1 MKHSLRF
8 NTNIYIAT
16 VYQFLISVIL
26 LWITRLIFYYY
37 NEALIG
43 TMSGSH
49 LWHLMLKGIRFD
61 LSAAAYFNA
70 LFLIMRFIPAPF
82 VMNKRYIAAT
92 NCVYYITN
100 SLMLIINLVD
110 VPFFPFLGNRMRFST
125 LTEQFTDSNMVVIV
139 ASYAVQYWW
148 AYLLVGCAIALLV
161 WLARRAHPVNMA
173 TLRTHRA
180 TIAARIG
187 LFLFMAATTF
197 MMMRGV
203 LTLHG
208 GTPLSI
214 GHAAQGLN
222 RNSEINVVLN
232 TPFCILRSTSGTE
245 TVPPYHFFT
254 PEQIDSL
261 RTSVITPPV
270 SAVPNRKNVVL
281 IIMEGGGSCF
291 IDHINPVTGG
301 NTGLMPFLDSL
312 SRESLCVFHTIA
324 SGRRSNEG
332 ITSVIGSLPNFE
344 PFLFRRSPYTANDFD
359 SYPQLLRD
367 SGYSSVFYHGSS
379 PGSYNIEQI
388 AMTMGMERTVNRETY
403 GNEDDF
409 DGMWGIFD
417 SKMAEYMVHD
427 LSQQPQP
434 FNAIWFTLTTHSPFS
449 IPKDWDKSAFKNQDP
464 SMSMAVEYLDQSL
477 RLFFREASKHE
488 WYRNTIF
495 VFTADH
501 GNRDWPDTR
510 YDTKW
515 YHPHIPFIAYAPARS
530 IKPQLITDRIMSQFD
545 IGPTIL
551 GLTGYDRPYVS
562 MGIDVLA
569 DSTAT
574 KPHYALNFFNN
585 QFQINGLHYLVR
597 WEPQSD
603 RITDVF
609 DITTDPELTKPLEN
623 YDTDEVEQMR
633 TWAKAFLQD
642 YSARITSNRLSIKN
656 QH

>member
-8 NTNIYIAT
+8 SCNIYTAT
-16 VYQFLISVIL
+16 VYQFVTAVLL
-26 LWITRLIFYYY
+26 LWIMRPIFYYY

-43 TMSGSH
+43 PMTGAH

-70 LFLIMRFIPAPF
+70 IFLLMRFIPAGF
-82 VMNKRYIAAT
+82 VTRRHYMAAT

-100 SLMLIINLVD
+100 SLMLILNIVD
-110 VPFFPFLGNRMRFST
+110 IPFFPFTGNRMRFTT
-125 LTEQFTDSNMVVIV
+125 LTEQFTDSNMAVIV
-139 ASYAVQYWW
+139 ASYAAQYWW
-148 AYLLVGCAIALLV
+148 AYMLVGCTIALLV
-161 WLARRAHPVNMA
+161 WLARRARVVRTV
-173 TLRTHRA
+173 TLRSRRA
-180 TIAARIG
+180 TIAARTGI
-187 LFLFMAATTF
+187 FLLMAAVTF
-197 MMMRGV
+197 PMMRGT
-203 LTLHG
+203 LALHG

-214 GHAAQGLN
+214 GHAADGLN

-232 TPFCILRSTSGTE
+232 TPFCILRSTKGTE
-245 TVPPYHFFT
+245 RVPAYRFFT
-254 PEQIDSL
+254 PEQIDEL
-261 RTSVITPPV
+261 RTSVVTPPD
-270 SAVPNRKNVVL
+270 SAVQNRKNVVL

-291 IDHINPVTGG
+291 IDYINPVTGG
-301 NTGLMPFLDSL
+301 DTGLMPFLDSL
-312 SRESLCVFHTIA
+312 SRHSLTVFHTIA

-344 PFLFRRSPYTANDFD
+344 PFLFRRSPYTTNDFD

-367 SGYSSVFYHGSS
+367 CGYSSVFYHGAS

-388 AMTMGMERTVNRETY
+388 AMTMGVERTVNRETY
-403 GNEDDF
+403 GNEEDF

-417 SKMAEYMVHD
+417 SKMAQYMVRD
-427 LSQQPQP
+427 LNSQPQP

-449 IPKDWDKSAFKNQDP
+449 IPKDWDKSGFKNQEP

-477 RLFFREASKHE
+477 RLFFSEAKKQN
-488 WYRNTIF
+488 WFKNTIF

-515 YHPHIPFIAYAPARS
+515 YHPHIPFIAYAPDGS
-530 IKPQLITDRIMSQFD
+530 IPPRRITDRIMSQFD

-562 MGIDVLA
+562 MGIDIMS
-569 DSTAT
+569 DTTST
-574 KPHYALNFFNN
+574 HYALNFFNN

-609 DITTDPELTKPLEN
+609 DVTADPELTAPLEC
-623 YDTDEVEQMR
+623 YDHEEVERMR

-642 YSARITSNRLSIKN
+642 FSQRISTNRMSIKH
-656 QH
+656 QK